1 MSETEVDLHPYSTFI
16 FAMNTA
22 QTRQKYSSRLDR
34 FFRFIDVKGKTIEQW
49 CDNFYEAANADE
61 KWALNNILKF
71 LQHYKVK
78 TNGARRS
85 YC

>member
-1 MSETEVDLHPYSTFI
+1 MDLHPYSIFV

-34 FFRFIDVKGKTIEQW
+34 FFRFIDVEGKTIEQR
-49 CDNFYEAANADE
+49 CDYFHEAANADE

-71 LQHYKVK
+71 LQYYKVK
-78 TNGARRS
+78 TNGARRG